1 MNNDTESPESP
12 ESSESPNIAETNDLE
27 GGGDLPSQLFA
38 RAYGFVTWFMGLRWY
53 IIVLVVVFGSF
64 IFFQLEYAIE
74 TRKQKRESKKEGLH
88 MKSILRKADRENRI
102 DTSLKRVSFI
112 PFRIKD
118 AQLVA
123 HSSLITAPEGG
134 VLNEKRCNPETYTS
148 SVLSPLI
155 KIYEWWIV
163 PLVYVLF
170 RSMGFRL
177 R

>member
-1 MNNDTESPESP
+1 MNTESP
-12 ESSESPNIAETNDLE
+12 ESPNIAETNDFE

-74 TRKQKRESKKEGLH
+74 TRKQKREAKKEGLH
-88 MKSILRKADRENRI
+88 MKSILRKADREKRI
-102 DTSLKRVSFI
+102 ETSLKRVSF
-112 PFRIKD
+112 
-118 AQLVA
+118 
-123 HSSLITAPEGG
+123 
-134 VLNEKRCNPETYTS
+134 NPATYT
-148 SVLSPLI
+148 LSGGSIINNILNPFV

-163 PLVYVLF
+163 PWTYILF
-170 RSMGFRL
+170 RSVGL